1 MQAYLQEAE
10 RFKDNDKTTT
20 IFVDEIRGLAYK
32 LEYCKHGGF
41 AGKMKKRRGSSI
53 SRPGGAWQPS
63 SKKSKPVRKLGSRNS
78 RSQRRR
84 RFLRRVQSCDFSRFL
99 HCYLFVTRKERQV
112 AILSMRHDP
121 PALPFT
127 RDEDLVGIEEHK
139 ERLIQWLTSGGE
151 GQEQSSSK
159 VTLVWGMLGVGK
171 TTLVDYV
178 YNTVKEDFDAAAW
191 ITVSDSYRTEDLL
204 KKISAQLS
212 ITVDVAN
219 IEMRG
224 LAKFID
230 NYLQG
235 KRYILVLDDVWDER
249 LWSEIRD
256 LSTRK
261 SASAVHLEPL
271 QAHHSWVLFCK
282 GAFWNADDK
291 KCPLEL
297 QELARKFIAKCQGL
311 PIATACIGRLLSC
324 KPQNSAK
331 WEDVYRCLDSQFA
344 KDVIPHAHLILK
356 VSLEDLQYD
365 LKNCFLHCAL
375 SPEDYVLK
383 RRKTMRQWIT
393 AGFITEKDE
402 SKTLEE
408 VAEGYLVELVNR
420 SLSLFWAVSFVYEC
434 WFLSD
439 AD

>member
-99 HCYLFVTRKERQV
+99 HCYLFVTRKERQ
-112 AILSMRHDP
+112 IDESCGHRR
-121 PALPFT
+121 ALPFT

-235 KRYILVLDDVWDER
+235 
-249 LWSEIRD
+249 
-256 LSTRK
+256 
-261 SASAVHLEPL
+261 
-271 QAHHSWVLFCK
+271 
-282 GAFWNADDK
+282 AFWNADDK

-356 VSLEDLQYD
+356 KAEDWGRKAVCTGSATCQQYKAEDIKSSSFRTISALLELEQ
-365 LKNCFLHCAL
+365 K
-375 SPEDYVLK
+375 
-383 RRKTMRQWIT
+383 
-393 AGFITEKDE
+393 
-402 SKTLEE
+402 KTLLH
-408 VAEGYLVELVNR
+408 AGEGNVSVTGMSPCRTHKWHLTELDCNH
-420 SLSLFWAVSFVYEC
+420 
-434 WFLSD
+434 
-439 AD
+439 